1 VYPKTIDE
9 IRKYQ
14 DHPVVMVS
22 EDGVISYAN
31 EAFGSVFEWNCDEV
45 IGETLDVVIPE
56 EFRTAHN
63 AGFSRFLATGKPHNV
78 LNKALVLK
86 ARKRSGEVFN
96 AEHFILAEKKSDK
109 WIIAAVMRPLDN

>member
-1 VYPKTIDE
+1 MYPETIDE
-9 IRKYQ
+9 IKQYE

-22 EDGVISYAN
+22 EDGIISYAN
-31 EAFGSVFEWNCDEV
+31 KAFATVFEWNNQEV

-63 AGFSRFLATGKPHNV
+63 AGFSRFLATGKAHNV

-86 ARKRSGEVFN
+86 ALKRSGEVFD
-96 AEHFILAEKKSDK
+96 AEHFILAEKKNDK
-109 WIIAAVMRPLDN
+109 WVIAAVMRPLDG